1 MEPEP
6 ATPIIDFGGITLP
19 FSVTDLLSSSMGLI
33 GLLAGFILL
42 GIAVAFTPRL
52 ISLIKGATGH
62 GKSKS

>member
-1 MEPEP
+1 MS
-6 ATPIIDFGGITLP
+6 IDFTGITLP

-52 ISLIKGATGH
+52 ISLIKNAAGR
-62 GKSKS
+62 GKSNS